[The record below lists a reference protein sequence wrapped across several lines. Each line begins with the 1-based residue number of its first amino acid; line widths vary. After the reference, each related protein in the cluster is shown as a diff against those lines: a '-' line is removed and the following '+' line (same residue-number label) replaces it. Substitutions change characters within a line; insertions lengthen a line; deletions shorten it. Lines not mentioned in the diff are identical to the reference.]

1 MGSFDN
7 GVALAAAM
15 RRACAYLKPPPELT
29 PSQWAERHVRIPIG
43 NAVPGLI
50 RFDNAPYQREPLD
63 MLVDPDCERITLMW
77 AAQVGKTQLALCG
90 QGYHIAM
97 RPASQ
102 MMMQPSETDLL
113 VWLNTKFQPMVD
125 ANRELQA
132 RLAKPRGREGINNS
146 TMKSYPGGFLMFSW
160 AGSPRTMRGRS
171 APIIVVDEVDG
182 YQATAEGHPVS
193 LIWQRAATFGDQKK
207 LLEISTPTVRGASYI
222 EDAFEAGDQRRF
234 WVPCPDCGE
243 HQVLRWSQVSWQG
256 REDEAA
262 EQRPETARYCCAHCG
277 SLWDDG
283 QRKAAIRA
291 GAWRAA
297 RPFRGHASYQ
307 LSEMYSTFRRLRDI
321 VRSYL
326 DKKAAGDLQTFVNV
340 SLAETWEETGEKAD
354 ATGLMARRE
363 DWGALTGDA
372 LATDEG
378 DVSVSG
384 VVVPP
389 GVLVLT
395 AGVDMQQDRLEVEVV
410 GWGEGEESWSVAHQV
425 LWGDPLQGD
434 VWEDLEAL
442 LESRWRHASGAWLS
456 ITATCVDTG
465 GTGGST
471 QAAYDWL
478 RGRTGRR
485 IFGIKGVGGWGR
497 PIVSAPSRKKSGRRG
512 RKIDLFLVGTDEA
525 KLVVMRRL
533 ALVEP
538 GPGYCHFPVGRD
550 ADWFRQLTAE
560 KLVTRY
566 VKGFSVREWHKTEP
580 RNEALDCRVY
590 ALAALKI
597 AAPSFRR
604 AAARLQAESQAL
616 ARAAGMRGGQQATS
630 AGRTA
635 DGGGAPVAAGAGGL
649 AEQAPDA
656 VAGPQEK
663 PQEEIPPKAA
673 DTAPIKRRAPPG
685 RRRGGWV
692 YNW

>member
-1 MGSFDN
+1 MGAFDN
-7 GVALAAAM
+7 MPALAAAL
-15 RRACAYLKPPPELT
+15 RRACAYLRPPPELT
-29 PSQWAERHVRIPIG
+29 PSQWAEQHVRIPIG

-63 MLVDPDCERITLMW
+63 RLVDPDCERITLMW

-125 ANRELQA
+125 ANRVLQA
-132 RLAKPRGREGINNS
+132 RLARPRSREGINNS
-146 TMKSYPGGFLMFSW
+146 TMKSYPGGFMMFSW

-193 LIWQRAATFGDQKK
+193 LIWQRAATFGEQKK
-207 LLEISTPTVRGASYI
+207 LLEISTPTVKGASYI

-291 GAWRAA
+291 GEWRAA
-297 RPFRGHASYQ
+297 KPFRGHASYH
-307 LSEMYSTFRRLRDI
+307 LNEMYSTFRRLRDI

-340 SLAETWEETGEKAD
+340 SLAETWEETGERAD
-354 ATGLMARRE
+354 ATGLMAHME
-363 DWGALTGDA
+363 DWGGRADDA

-378 DVSVSG
+378 DAPASG
-384 VVVPP
+384 VVAPA

-442 LESRWRHASGAWLS
+442 LESRWRHASGAWLP

-478 RGRTGRR
+478 KGRAGRR
-485 IFGIKGVGGWGR
+485 VFGIKGVGGWGR
-497 PIVSAPSRKKSGRRG
+497 PIVSAPSRKRSGRRG

-566 VKGFSVREWHKTEP
+566 VKGFPVREWHKTEE

-597 AAPSFRR
+597 AAPSFKR
-604 AAARLQAESQAL
+604 AAARLQACQ
-616 ARAAGMRGGQQATS
+616 
-630 AGRTA
+630 
-635 DGGGAPVAAGAGGL
+635 
-649 AEQAPDA
+649 
-656 VAGPQEK
+656 
-663 PQEEIPPKAA
+663 
-673 DTAPIKRRAPPG
+673 
-685 RRRGGWV
+685 
-692 YNW
+692 

>member
-1 MGSFDN
+1 MGAFDN
-7 GVALAAAM
+7 MPALAAAL
-15 RRACAYLKPPPELT
+15 RRACAYLRPPPELT
-29 PSQWAERHVRIPIG
+29 PSQWAEQHVRIPIG

-63 MLVDPDCERITLMW
+63 RLVDPDCERITLMW

-125 ANRELQA
+125 ANRVLQA
-132 RLAKPRGREGINNS
+132 RLARPRSREGINNS
-146 TMKSYPGGFLMFSW
+146 TMKSYPGGFMMFSW

-193 LIWQRAATFGDQKK
+193 LIWQRAATFGEQKK
-207 LLEISTPTVRGASYI
+207 LLEISTPTVKGASYI

-291 GAWRAA
+291 GEWRAA
-297 RPFRGHASYQ
+297 KPFRGHASYH
-307 LSEMYSTFRRLRDI
+307 LNEMYSTFRRLRDI

-340 SLAETWEETGEKAD
+340 SLAETWEETGERAD
-354 ATGLMARRE
+354 ATGLMARME
-363 DWGALTGDA
+363 DWGGRADDA

-378 DVSVSG
+378 DAPASG
-384 VVVPP
+384 VVAPA

-442 LESRWRHASGAWLS
+442 LESRWRHASGAWLP

-478 RGRTGRR
+478 KGRAGRR
-485 IFGIKGVGGWGR
+485 VFGIKGVGGWGR
-497 PIVSAPSRKKSGRRG
+497 PIVSAPSRKRSGRRG

-533 ALVEP
+533 ALAEP

-566 VKGFSVREWHKTEP
+566 VKGFPVREWHKTEE

-597 AAPSFRR
+597 AAPSFKR
-604 AAARLQAESQAL
+604 ALLKKELICPFTTQRFWYMRFLTIMVNPWHFSILISSLEKAKEAEH
-616 ARAAGMRGGQQATS
+616 G
-630 AGRTA
+630 
-635 DGGGAPVAAGAGGL
+635 
-649 AEQAPDA
+649 
-656 VAGPQEK
+656 
-663 PQEEIPPKAA
+663 
-673 DTAPIKRRAPPG
+673 
-685 RRRGGWV
+685 
-692 YNW
+692 

>member
-1 MGSFDN
+1 MGAFDN
-7 GVALAAAM
+7 MPALAAAL
-15 RRACAYLKPPPELT
+15 RRACAYLRPPPELT
-29 PSQWAERHVRIPIG
+29 PSQWAEQHVRIPIG

-63 MLVDPDCERITLMW
+63 RLVDPDCERITLMW

-125 ANRELQA
+125 ANRALQA
-132 RLAKPRGREGINNS
+132 RLAKPRSREGINNS
-146 TMKSYPGGFLMFSW
+146 TMKSYPGGFMMFSW

-193 LIWQRAATFGDQKK
+193 LIWQRAATFGEQKK
-207 LLEISTPTVRGASYI
+207 LLEISTPTVKGASYI

-291 GAWRAA
+291 GEWRAA
-297 RPFRGHASYQ
+297 KPFRGHASYH
-307 LSEMYSTFRRLRDI
+307 LNEMYSTFRRLRDI

-340 SLAETWEETGEKAD
+340 SLAETWEETGERAD
-354 ATGLMARRE
+354 ATGLMARME
-363 DWGALTGDA
+363 DWGGRADDA

-378 DVSVSG
+378 DAPASG
-384 VVVPP
+384 VVAPA

-442 LESRWRHASGAWLS
+442 LESRWRHASGAWLP

-478 RGRTGRR
+478 KGRAGRR
-485 IFGIKGVGGWGR
+485 VFGIKGVGGWGR
-497 PIVSAPSRKKSGRRG
+497 PIVSAPSRKRSGRRG

-533 ALVEP
+533 ALAEP

-566 VKGFSVREWHKTEP
+566 VKGFPVREWHKTEE

-597 AAPSFRR
+597 AAPSFKR
-604 AAARLQAESQAL
+604 AAARLQAEREAL
-616 ARAAGMRGGQQATS
+616 AEAARARGGRRPATAAPGDAHDT
-630 AGRTA
+630 AGEDPA
-635 DGGGAPVAAGAGGL
+635 VAAGGGT
-649 AEQAPDA
+649 QG
-656 VAGPQEK
+656 VAASPQEK
-663 PQEEIPPKAA
+663 PQEEIAPAPAN
-673 DTAPIKRRAPPG
+673 TAPIKRRATPA

-692 YNW
+692 HNW

>member
-1 MGSFDN
+1 MTGFDN
-7 GVALAAAM
+7 DHALSAAL
-15 RRACAYLKPPPELT
+15 RRACAYLRPPPELT
-29 PSQWAERHVRIPIG
+29 PSQWAEQHVRIPVG

-90 QGYHIAM
+90 QGYHIAV

-125 ANRELQA
+125 ANRALQE
-132 RLAKPRGREGINNS
+132 RLARPRSREGINNS
-146 TMKSYPGGFLMFSW
+146 TMKSYPGGFMMFSW

-207 LLEISTPTVRGASYI
+207 LLEISTPTIKGSSYI
-222 EDAFEAGDQRRF
+222 ESAFEAGDRRRF
-234 WVPCPDCGE
+234 HVPCPDCGA
-243 HQVLRWSQVSWQG
+243 HQVLAWSQVHWQG
-256 REDEAA
+256 REDEDAP
-262 EQRPETARYCCAHCG
+262 QRPETARYCCAHCG

-283 QRKAAIRA
+283 QRIAAIRA
-291 GAWRAA
+291 GSWRAEGA
-297 RPFRGHASYQ
+297 FHGHASYH
-307 LSEMYSTFRRLRDI
+307 LSEIYSTFRRLRDI

-326 DKKAAGDLQTFVNV
+326 DKRAAGDLQTFVNV
-340 SLAETWEETGEKAD
+340 SLAQTWEESGEKAD
-354 ATGLMARRE
+354 ATGLMARME
-363 DWGALTGDA
+363 DYG
-372 LATDEG
+372 EG
-378 DVSVSG
+378 
-384 VVVPP
+384 VPH

-410 GWGEGEESWSVAHQV
+410 GWGEGEESWSIEHRV
-425 LWGDPLQGD
+425 LWGDPLQDD

-442 LESRWRHASGAWLS
+442 LSSSWRHASGAHLS
-456 ITATCVDTG
+456 IAAACVDTG

-478 RGRTGRR
+478 RGRAGRR

-497 PIVSAPSRKKSGRRG
+497 PIASAPSRKRSGKRGRR
-512 RKIDLFLVGTDEA
+512 IDLFLVGTDEA
-525 KLVVMRRL
+525 KLTIMRRL
-533 ALVEP
+533 ALAAP
-538 GPGYCHFPVGRD
+538 GPGYCHFPAGRD
-550 ADWFRQLTAE
+550 PDWFRQLTAE

-566 VKGFSVREWHKTEP
+566 VKGFPVREWHKTED

-597 AAPSFRR
+597 ASPSLKR
-604 AAARLQAESQAL
+604 AVARLQADAQAQADAASARV
-616 ARAAGMRGGQQATS
+616 ARANEPQPVAHDAPQAT
-630 AGRTA
+630 
-635 DGGGAPVAAGAGGL
+635 PAGA
-649 AEQAPDA
+649 E
-656 VAGPQEK
+656 EK
-663 PQEEIPPKAA
+663 PQEDAQAA
-673 DTAPIKRRAPPG
+673 AVDTAPRKRARRTP
-685 RRRGGWV
+685 RRGWV
-692 YNW
+692 NNW

>member
-1 MGSFDN
+1 MGAFDN
-7 GVALAAAM
+7 MPALAAAL
-15 RRACAYLKPPPELT
+15 RRACAYLRPPPELT
-29 PSQWAERHVRIPIG
+29 PSQWAEQHVRIPIG

-63 MLVDPDCERITLMW
+63 RLVDPDCERITLMW

-125 ANRELQA
+125 ANRVLQA
-132 RLAKPRGREGINNS
+132 RLARPRSREGINNS
-146 TMKSYPGGFLMFSW
+146 TMKSYPGGFMMFSW

-193 LIWQRAATFGDQKK
+193 LIWQRAATFGEQKK
-207 LLEISTPTVRGASYI
+207 LLEISTPTVKGASYI

-291 GAWRAA
+291 GEWRAA
-297 RPFRGHASYQ
+297 KPFRGHASYH
-307 LSEMYSTFRRLRDI
+307 LNEMYSTFRRLRDI

-340 SLAETWEETGEKAD
+340 SLAETWEETGERAD
-354 ATGLMARRE
+354 ATGLMARME
-363 DWGALTGDA
+363 DWGGRADDA

-378 DVSVSG
+378 DAPASG
-384 VVVPP
+384 VVAPA

-442 LESRWRHASGAWLS
+442 LESRWRHASGAWLP

-478 RGRTGRR
+478 KGRAGRR
-485 IFGIKGVGGWGR
+485 VFGIKGVGGWGR
-497 PIVSAPSRKKSGRRG
+497 PIVSAPSRKRSGRRG

-566 VKGFSVREWHKTEP
+566 VKGFPVREWHKTEE

-597 AAPSFRR
+597 AAPSFKR
-604 AAARLQAESQAL
+604 AAARLQAEREAL
-616 ARAAGMRGGQQATS
+616 AEAARARGGRRPATAAPGDAHDT
-630 AGRTA
+630 AGEDPA
-635 DGGGAPVAAGAGGL
+635 VAAGGGAQGVAAS
-649 AEQAPDA
+649 
-656 VAGPQEK
+656 PQEK
-663 PQEEIPPKAA
+663 PQEEIAPAPAN
-673 DTAPIKRRAPPG
+673 TAPIRRRAVPG

-692 YNW
+692 NNW